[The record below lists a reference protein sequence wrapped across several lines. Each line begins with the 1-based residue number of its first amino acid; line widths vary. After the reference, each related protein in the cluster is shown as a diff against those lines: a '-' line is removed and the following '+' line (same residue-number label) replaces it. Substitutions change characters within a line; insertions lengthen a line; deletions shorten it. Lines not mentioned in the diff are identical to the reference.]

1 MRRVFFNPSI
11 GIVGLSLSAL
21 LTTSCYASFWHTAR
35 AGEEPRPIKIFFAD
49 NISAAHRKIIARFN
63 AIQRERI
70 EVVPVDLPFT
80 KFSTNERKALLAR
93 SLRSK
98 SDRIDVFAVD
108 LIWVSRFAKWSERL
122 DSYFPASA
130 RRNILNHA
138 LQSCYFDSMLVAV
151 PFYIDISVLYYRRDL
166 LRNLPNF
173 AELERKLKQSLKW
186 SELLALGQQMQTPA
200 LYLFQADAFEGLM
213 CSYLEVLVGMNQ
225 ALYREGALQLQSPE
239 AAQALQF
246 LVDLIHKHKVSPPEV
261 VEFRE
266 QQSQEYLLKQ
276 EGVFL
281 RAWPG
286 FRKEQI
292 AGVPAELQPQ
302 NLGVAALP
310 HFTGSE
316 PRAIIGGWNLM
327 LSKYSTHRAEA
338 IEFMQFLL
346 GEEAQKI
353 MFETG
358 GYLPTNNR
366 VYEDSLYL
374 QQQPDLGYFRHLLD
388 SGFHRPQV
396 QNYTTISDILSFFL
410 HRALRRELTVEQALK
425 QAALQIN
432 SPKAPMR

>member
-1 MRRVFFNPSI
+1 MPRHFFYRSI
-11 GIVGLSLSAL
+11 CIAGSWFLALTATSDFASSL
-21 LTTSCYASFWHTAR
+21 R
-35 AGEEPRPIKIFFAD
+35 AGSREEERPPIKIFFAD
-49 NISAAHRKIIARFN
+49 NISAAHQKVIERFN
-63 AIQRERI
+63 AIHRGRI

-108 LIWVSRFAKWSERL
+108 LIWVSRFAKWSEKL
-122 DSYFPASA
+122 DVYFPANA
-130 RRNILNHA
+130 RRNILSHA
-138 LQSCYFDSMLVAV
+138 LQSCYFDSTLVAL

-173 AELERKLKQSLKW
+173 AELESKLQRSIAW
-186 SELLALGQQMQTPA
+186 PELLALGEQMQTHA

-213 CSYLEVLVGMNQ
+213 CSYLEVLAGMNQ
-225 ALYREGALQLQSPE
+225 YLYRDGVLQLHSPE
-239 AAQALQF
+239 ARQALQF
-246 LVDLIHKHKVSPPEV
+246 LVDLIHKYKASPPEV

-266 QQSQEYLLKQ
+266 HQSQEYLLKQ

-286 FRKEQI
+286 FRKERI
-292 AGVPAELQPQ
+292 LGVPPELQPQ

-316 PRAIIGGWNLM
+316 PRPIIGGWNVM
-327 LSKYSTHRAEA
+327 ISKYSTHRAEA
-338 IEFMQFLL
+338 LEFVKFLL

-353 MFETG
+353 MFEAG

-366 VYEDSLYL
+366 VYEDALYL
-374 QQQPDLGYFRHLLD
+374 QQQPELNYFRRLLD
-388 SGFHRPQV
+388 SGFHRPQLP
-396 QNYTTISDILSFFL
+396 NYTTISDILSLFL
-410 HRALRRELTVEQALK
+410 HRALRRELTAEQALE
-425 QAALQIN
+425 QAAALIN
-432 SPKAPMR
+432 SPKTQMR

>member
-1 MRRVFFNPSI
+1 MKRHFFDRSFCII
-11 GIVGLSLSAL
+11 GFWLAAVTATCGF
-21 LTTSCYASFWHTAR
+21 TSFLRAASQEEER
-35 AGEEPRPIKIFFAD
+35 APIKIFFAD
-49 NISAAHRKIIARFN
+49 NISAAHQKVIARFN
-63 AIQRERI
+63 TLHRGRI

-108 LIWVSRFAKWSERL
+108 LIWVSRFAKWSEKL
-122 DSYFPASA
+122 DVHFPTSA
-130 RRNILNHA
+130 RRNILSHA
-138 LQSCYFDSMLVAV
+138 LQSCYFDSTLVAL

-173 AELERKLKQSLKW
+173 AELESKLQRSITW
-186 SELLALGQQMQTPA
+186 SEFLALGEQMQTRA

-213 CSYLEVLVGMNQ
+213 CSYLEVLAGMNQ
-225 ALYREGALQLQSPE
+225 YLYRDGVLQLHSPE

-246 LVDLIHKHKVSPPEV
+246 LIDLIHKHKVSPTEV

-266 QQSQEYLLKQ
+266 HQSQEYLLKQ
-276 EGVFL
+276 QGVFL

-292 AGVPAELQPQ
+292 AGVPPELQPQ
-302 NLGVAALP
+302 NLGVATLP
-310 HFTGSE
+310 HFAGAQ
-316 PRAIIGGWNLM
+316 PRAIIGGWNVM
-327 LSKYSTHRAEA
+327 ISKYSTHRAEA
-338 IEFMQFLL
+338 LEFVKFLL

-374 QQQPDLGYFRHLLD
+374 QQQPELSYFRHLLD
-388 SGFHRPQV
+388 TGFHRPQLP
-396 QNYTTISDILSFFL
+396 NYTTISDILSLFL
-410 HRALRRELTVEQALK
+410 HRALRRELTAEQALK
-425 QAALQIN
+425 QAALLIN
-432 SPKAPMR
+432 SPKAQMR

>member
-1 MRRVFFNPSI
+1 MQRHFFDRSI
-11 GIVGLSLSAL
+11 GIIG
-21 LTTSCYASFWHTAR
+21 FWLVAAMATCDVTAR
-35 AGEEPRPIKIFFAD
+35 GYAAPQEEASAPIKIFFAD
-49 NISAAHRKIIARFN
+49 NISAAHQKVIARFN
-63 AIQRERI
+63 TIHRGHL

-108 LIWVSRFAKWSERL
+108 LIWVSRFAKWSEKL

-130 RRNILNHA
+130 RQNILNHA
-138 LQSCYFDSMLVAV
+138 LQSCYFDSTLVAL

-173 AELERKLKQSLKW
+173 AELESKLKRSITW
-186 SELLALGQQMQTPA
+186 SELLALGEQMQTRA

-213 CSYLEVLVGMNQ
+213 CSYLEVLAGMNQ
-225 ALYREGALQLQSPE
+225 YLYRDGILQFRSPE
-239 AAQALQF
+239 AVQALQF
-246 LVDLIHKHKVSPPEV
+246 LIDLIHKHKISPPEV

-266 QQSQEYLLKQ
+266 HQSQEYLMKQ
-276 EGVFL
+276 PGVFL

-292 AGVPAELQPQ
+292 TGVPPELQPH
-302 NLGVAALP
+302 NLGIAALP
-310 HFTGSE
+310 HFDGSE

-327 LSKYSTHRAEA
+327 ISKYSTHRAEA
-338 IEFMQFLL
+338 LEFVKFLL
-346 GEEAQKI
+346 SAEAQKI

-374 QQQPDLGYFRHLLD
+374 QQQPELSFFRRLLD
-388 SGFHRPQV
+388 GGFHRPQLP
-396 QNYTTISDILSFFL
+396 NYTTISDILSLYL
-410 HRALRRELTVEQALK
+410 HRALRRELTAEQALE
-425 QAALQIN
+425 QAGALIH
-432 SPKAPMR
+432 SPKTETR